1 MAQFTLFYPIA
12 HFMISR
18 RAILMFSLFLPL
30 AARADVSASSSHVKR
45 PRSAQELVAAS
56 KLSTRAVDAIP
67 DAAPARSLYD
77 RSTAQPPSSGIT
89 NWFGPKADG
98 IRYDT
103 RMIHAAQIAEERA
116 RQHSIRSCWRYVK
129 EALLQANVVDTYPQ
143 TALAKQA
150 GDELINKHGFRRLAI
165 TDPFKAPLGSVIVYG
180 GRGAGH
186 VEIRTKDGFVS
197 DFESPTPS
205 KRPLLGVFVKP
216 T

>member
-1 MAQFTLFYPIA
+1 MLLLLPFAAKADITVSGHQTKYRHRSPEEIA
-12 HFMISR
+12 S
-18 RAILMFSLFLPL
+18 
-30 AARADVSASSSHVKR
+30 AA
-45 PRSAQELVAAS
+45 
-56 KLSTRAVDAIP
+56 KLSKSAVDAIP
-67 DAAPARSLYD
+67 DAPAPSLYD
-77 RSTAQPPSSGIT
+77 RSSAQAPSTGLL

-98 IRYDT
+98 VRYDS
-103 RMIHAAQIAEERA
+103 RMVHAAQIAEARA
-116 RQHSIRSCWRYVK
+116 RQHSVRSCWRYVK

-150 GDELINKHGFRRLAI
+150 GDELINRHGFRRLSI
-165 TDPFKAPLGSVIVYG
+165 IDPFKAPVGSVLVYG

-205 KRPLLGVFVKP
+205 KRPLLGIFVKP